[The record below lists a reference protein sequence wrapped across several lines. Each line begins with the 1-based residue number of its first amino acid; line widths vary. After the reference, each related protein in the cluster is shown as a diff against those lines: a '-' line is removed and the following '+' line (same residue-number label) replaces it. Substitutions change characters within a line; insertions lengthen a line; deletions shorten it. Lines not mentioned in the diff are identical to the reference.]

1 MREVVYGMPT
11 DKSAPMVEFGI
22 ARGFFAEEGIRLST
36 RALYGGPAIAK
47 ALNEGN
53 LDFGHLGTPPAIV
66 AHGQGAR
73 FRLVASGVKKKAHL
87 YLGAHPRLKDFP
99 DLRDAKLG
107 LLSLGSCDEW
117 IARRML
123 SLNGLDPDRDVTFL
137 PIGADYDR
145 IAELFAEERIDAA
158 LAIEPNMALGEAAG
172 VLKIWA
178 AAYDEPYLPV
188 FQWTV
193 LAASDRLIEKDP
205 DLLRALLRAYVRSSN
220 AARDHA
226 EEFIAFVAARF
237 ALPPAV
243 ARSSIEREMKHYEFE
258 GAMDMKGLDKAI
270 EVQGS
275 LGAVRRPVSAGELAD
290 LRFLPH

>member
-11 DKSAPMVEFGI
+11 EKSAPTVEFGI
-22 ARGFFAEEGIRLST
+22 ARGFFAEEGIRLTT

-47 ALNEGN
+47 ALNEGR

-66 AHGQGAR
+66 AHGKGAR

-87 YLGAHPRLKDFP
+87 YLGVHPRLKNFP
-99 DLRDAKLG
+99 DLRGAKLG

-123 SLNGLDPDRDVTFL
+123 SLNGLDPERDVTFV
-137 PIGADYDR
+137 PIAEEYDR
-145 IAELFAEERIDAA
+145 ISELFAEGRIDAA
-158 LAIEPNMALGEAAG
+158 LAIEPNMALGESAG

-178 AAYDEPYLPV
+178 AAYDRPYLPV

-193 LAASDRLIEKDP
+193 LAASDRLIADDP
-205 DLLRALLRAYVRSSN
+205 ELVRALLRAYVRSSH

-226 EEFIAFVAARF
+226 EEFIAFVAERF
-237 ALPPAV
+237 SLPAAV
-243 ARSSIEREMKHYEFE
+243 ARCSIEREMDHYELD
-258 GAMDMKGLDKAI
+258 GRMDLPGLAKAI
-270 EVQGS
+270 EVQSS
-275 LGAVRRPVSAGELAD
+275 LNAVQRPVSPDGLTD

>member
-11 DKSAPMVEFGI
+11 EKSAPTVQFGI
-22 ARGFFAEEGIRLST
+22 ARGFFAEEGIRLKT

-47 ALNEGN
+47 ALNEGS

-66 AHGQGAR
+66 AHGKGAR

-87 YLGAHPRLKDFP
+87 YLGVRPEFKNYRELHGCR
-99 DLRDAKLG
+99 LG

-123 SLNGLDPDRDVTFL
+123 SLNGLDPDRDITFV
-137 PIGADYDR
+137 PIAEEYDR
-145 IAELFAEERIDAA
+145 IGELFADRRIDAA

-172 VLKIWA
+172 ALKIWA

-193 LAASDRLIEKDP
+193 LAASDRLIKDDP
-205 DLLRALLRAYVRSSN
+205 QLLQALLRAYVRSSH

-226 EEFIAFVAARF
+226 EEFIAFVAERF
-237 ALPPAV
+237 ALPPSV
-243 ARSSIEREMKHYEFE
+243 ARCSLSREMGHYELD
-258 GAMDMKGLDKAI
+258 GRMDLAGLAKAI

-275 LGAVRRPVSAGELAD
+275 LNAVQRPVSPDALTD
-290 LRFLPH
+290 LRFLAH